1 MSKKNRNNNVNAN
14 VNNETQQN
22 PAPEAPAT
30 ETKEKVKFTTK
41 VKNAWNTKP
50 VKIIR
55 KGVVYGAA
63 VFGAVAGVAIAA
75 DTQRLKKSNPG
86 QDEPDY
92 GNNAE

>member
-1 MSKKNRNNNVNAN
+1 MSKKNRNNVN

-22 PAPEAPAT
+22 PAPETQAT

-63 VFGAVAGVAIAA
+63 VFGTIAGVAIVA